1 MLHGLIRDA
10 NIVNTIFIIILLKNL
25 VRLLLC
31 VTPKDTHRRANRQRE
46 REGREGRRIWCREVG
61 GGMEKSRVLVE
72 LLSFLNHMFVFFK
85 VSGTNT
91 FAPTHRSL

>member
-1 MLHGLIRDA
+1 MRHAKRY
-10 NIVNTIFIIILLKNL
+10 TQ
-25 VRLLLC
+25 
-31 VTPKDTHRRANRQRE
+31 TSEQTERE